1 MVKRI
6 GNKQYPLHRCFGL
19 LNLDLNA
26 EDSDH
31 EGEGSAI
38 DDQAEAADHEP
49 GEDEADDVVLPLG
62 RQPAQ
67 RLLQYLQIYLDF
79 PALLTLSLNAICTLA
94 PNKQLLLSDSPPQ
107 NQTATTVLSHLRW
120 FVLSDALG
128 NLLSNHGPILGLAV
142 HHLLLYLDL
151 LLLRGVG
158 VHVAQLPPGGVPLQ
172 VPPPQLPLPF
182 LHRLVHPSLEMVD
195 SVVCVDNCV
204 K

>member
-67 RLLQYLQIYLDF
+67 RLLQHLQIYHIVESTRIETF
-79 PALLTLSLNAICTLA
+79 
-94 PNKQLLLSDSPPQ
+94 SP
-107 NQTATTVLSHLRW
+107 RIMY
-120 FVLSDALG
+120 F
-128 NLLSNHGPILGLAV
+128 SNI
-142 HHLLLYLDL
+142 
-151 LLLRGVG
+151 
-158 VHVAQLPPGGVPLQ
+158 
-172 VPPPQLPLPF
+172 F
-182 LHRLVHPSLEMVD
+182 
-195 SVVCVDNCV
+195 
-204 K
+204 

>member
-1 MVKRI
+1 MRKNQEKNKRFSLPRQRPKPGQVVQFVDGVTNVDDFREALEKGEMVKRI

-67 RLLQYLQIYLDF
+67 RLLQHLQIYCRF
-79 PALLTLSLNAICTLA
+79 SISSLL
-94 PNKQLLLSDSPPQ
+94 
-107 NQTATTVLSHLRW
+107 
-120 FVLSDALG
+120 
-128 NLLSNHGPILGLAV
+128 
-142 HHLLLYLDL
+142 
-151 LLLRGVG
+151 
-158 VHVAQLPPGGVPLQ
+158 
-172 VPPPQLPLPF
+172 
-182 LHRLVHPSLEMVD
+182 
-195 SVVCVDNCV
+195 
-204 K
+204 